1 MNADWFLDAMNGVD
15 FARRRLGFDPDA
27 KQGLM
32 LEKRVRRGLLNC
44 SQQWGKSTVAAA
56 KAVHQAESMPQ
67 SLVVVLSPGARQSAE
82 LLRKAGVFVERL
94 GIRPKG
100 DGDNEMSLL
109 FPNGS
114 RIVGLPG
121 REGTVRGF
129 SAVSLMLIDEAARVP
144 DDLYRAVRPMLA
156 VGGGDLWLM
165 STPCGQRGF
174 FYEEWTSGGEKWE
187 RVAVTGAECSRIDKD
202 FLEEERVKQGDR
214 SFRQEYCCEF
224 TDADESLFDSDVIR
238 VAITDKVRPLELR
251 RR

>member
-1 MNADWFLDAMNGVD
+1 MNTDWFLDALDGVD

-27 KQGLM
+27 TQSLM
-32 LEKRVRRGLLNC
+32 LGKRIRRGLLNC
-44 SQQWGKSTVAAA
+44 SRQWGKSTVAAT
-56 KAVHQAESMPQ
+56 KAVHQAESAPQ

-94 GIRPKG
+94 GIQPEG
-100 DGDNEMSLL
+100 DGDNQMSLL

-121 REGTVRGF
+121 KEETVRGF

-144 DDLYRAVRPMLA
+144 DDLYKAVRPMLA

-202 FLEEERVKQGDR
+202 FLEEERVRQGDR
-214 SFRQEYCCEF
+214 WFRQEYCCEF
-224 TDADESLFDSDVIR
+224 TDADESLFDSGQIR
-238 VAITDKVRPLELR
+238 AAITDEVRPLELR

>member
-1 MNADWFLDAMNGVD
+1 VD

-27 KQGLM
+27 KQSLM
-32 LEKRVRRGLLNC
+32 LGKRIRRGLLNC
-44 SQQWGKSTVAAA
+44 SRQWGKSTVAAA

-94 GIRPKG
+94 GIQPKG
-100 DGDNEMSLL
+100 DGDNQMSLL

-238 VAITDKVRPLELR
+238 VAITDKVRPLELGR
-251 RR
+251 R